1 MFILQNNHATHPCFK
16 HKIEIED
23 NGQNLDCLLM
33 FAIIL
38 LILLMF
44 ATLSYILKVFLKMW
58 IWFVITI
65 DIYKLLQGA

>member
-44 ATLSYILKVFLKMW
+44 ATLSYILKVFLKM
-58 IWFVITI
+58 
-65 DIYKLLQGA
+65 